1 MAESENDVKEEKVS
15 AEGTDG
21 DMDAG
26 DEKRLRARKIAK
38 RKADFI
44 KHFIIYIVIII
55 FLAIINNVT
64 TPGGYQWWL
73 WPALGWGIGVT
84 LNFFSVYIFKG
95 RELEERIM
103 RSELEKMD
111 QDL

>member
-1 MAESENDVKEEKVS
+1 MSDSENDIPENENKGQQETVIPGSEE
-15 AEGTDG
+15 
-21 DMDAG
+21 
-26 DEKRLRARKIAK
+26 EKRLRARKIAK
-38 RKADFI
+38 KKADFI

-64 TPGGYQWWL
+64 SPGYQWWL

-84 LNFFSVYIFKG
+84 MNFFSVYVFKG
-95 RELEERIM
+95 GELEERIM

-111 QDL
+111 RDL

>member
-1 MAESENDVKEEKVS
+1 MAPSESEYVEPGSDE
-15 AEGTDG
+15 
-21 DMDAG
+21 
-26 DEKRLRARKIAK
+26 EKRLKARKIAK

-44 KHFIIYIVIII
+44 KHFIIYIVIMI
-55 FLAIINNVT
+55 FLAIINNIT
-64 TPGGYQWWL
+64 SPGYQWWL
-73 WPALGWGIGVT
+73 WPALGWGIGVV

-111 QDL
+111 RDL